1 MVNLG
6 RRSRHSGVPDH
17 SRQIATFST
26 PTTIQGRY
34 GKTRGVGFLGAADLP
49 GVMSKQ
55 CLPRKFSPSTALGP
69 AITWRQLEVLEAL
82 ETPAYRVTWFG
93 GELIRHTMREAQ

>member
-34 GKTRGVGFLGAADLP
+34 GKTRGRLFRYGGEVVVAVKKNAYCP
-49 GVMSKQ
+49 EI
-55 CLPRKFSPSTALGP
+55 FSPSGAWQIAADASISETVS
-69 AITWRQLEVLEAL
+69 AIRCK
-82 ETPAYRVTWFG
+82 
-93 GELIRHTMREAQ
+93 

>member
-34 GKTRGVGFLGAADLP
+34 GKN
-49 GVMSKQ
+49 K
-55 CLPRKFSPSTALGP
+55 
-69 AITWRQLEVLEAL
+69 
-82 ETPAYRVTWFG
+82 G
-93 GELIRHTMREAQ
+93 GWVFWERRICGG